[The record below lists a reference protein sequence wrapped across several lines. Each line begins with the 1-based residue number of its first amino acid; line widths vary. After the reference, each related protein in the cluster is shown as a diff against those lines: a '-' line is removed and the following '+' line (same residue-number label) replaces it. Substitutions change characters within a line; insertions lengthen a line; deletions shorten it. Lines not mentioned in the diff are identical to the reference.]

1 MHAVI
6 LTFPGHF
13 FQTHLCV
20 QSMLEHYPE
29 ITRLSFVLDD
39 VQANPWHSYRDDFT
53 DAILGK
59 IDRSCQILCS
69 SAVSKINVCV
79 AGWWRQQLIK
89 LTLDQILS
97 DDKWFVVDGDV
108 IFQSRCE
115 VQNLVPISRT
125 YDADDRWSKM
135 CELYV
140 KGVLGIGQGVM
151 LDQDQPVI
159 TSAIPFRYLDRA
171 LLSHLRQHVESRF
184 KGDFVDLHLQWFADQ
199 TIVAD
204 IDPPT
209 RWVMSEW
216 ELIECFRR
224 MVQGQILPY
233 KDLGS
238 GYQID
243 VDISGLDSNSDMFL
257 HSYLRDTSIGPQWFQ
272 DRDILVDDNIWQKS
286 LAWYDARERQKLI

>member
-20 QSMLEHYPE
+20 KSLLEHYPE
-29 ITRLSFVLDD
+29 VARLTFVLDD
-39 VQANPWHSYRDDFT
+39 VQASPWHSYRDDFVDT
-53 DAILGK
+53 WQST
-59 IDRSCQILCS
+59 IDRPWHIICCS
-69 SAVSKINVCV
+69 DMPKISACV
-79 AGWWRQQLIK
+79 AGWWRQQLVK

-97 DDKWFVVDGDV
+97 DDQWFVVDGDV
-108 IFQSRCE
+108 IFRSRCE
-115 VQNLVPISRT
+115 VKDHVPISRR
-125 YDADDRWSKM
+125 YDGHSRWSQM

-140 KGVLGIGQGVM
+140 KGVLGTEQGIM

-171 LLSHLRQHVESRF
+171 LLSQLRQHVESRF
-184 KGDFVDLHLQWFADQ
+184 GCEFVDLHLTWFADQ

-216 ELIECFRR
+216 ELIEVSRQQIQGEFR
-224 MVQGQILPY
+224 PY
-233 KDLGS
+233 QDIGS
-238 GYQID
+238 GYQIES
-243 VDISGLDSNSDMFL
+243 VDQIKAKHNIFI
-257 HSYLRDTSIGPQWFQ
+257 HSYKRDTDVGRAWFEQ
-272 DRDILVDDNIWQKS
+272 QGVTIPDSIWQRS
-286 LAWYDARERQKLI
+286 LEWYHARESRN